1 MRLRRLLGYNLLT
14 AVVLGLVGF
23 YVGWWLGHQV
33 KGKSLDY
40 FGDTG
45 QNDIALFLAYL
56 TGVVGFL
63 VGLGF
68 ASYPL
73 QRLLGKPPSLR
84 EKETTGPGRYFGTD
98 ILQELLDYARVGCPE
113 SWQFACVEDIR
124 IPFPDDCADF
134 ASFFSVFTHLLH
146 EESYCYLLE
155 ARRVVKAG
163 GTIVFSFLE
172 YEDNW
177 PVFENAYTA
186 LLNGEMTV
194 HLNMFIHRDVI
205 AAWAQRLGMSVV
217 DMRGANEPFVELTR
231 PVVYDDGHCAEGVAP
246 LGQSVCVLRNDK
258 PAPDGRSTF
267 RSYETSYRV
276 V

>member
-1 MRLRRLLGYNLLT
+1 MARPRFHFVRDYRRLVRDLL
-14 AVVLGLVGF
+14 A
-23 YVGWWLGHQV
+23 
-33 KGKSLDY
+33 K
-40 FGDTG
+40 
-45 QNDIALFLAYL
+45 
-56 TGVVGFL
+56 
-63 VGLGF
+63 
-68 ASYPL
+68 YPL
-73 QRLLGKPPSLR
+73 QQAMSLAVGGNYDAIGEVEKQILLGLGLQPGHTLIDVGCGSGRLAKALVPHL
-84 EKETTGPGRYFGTD
+84 GPGRYFGTD